1 MTEGLKVRFHEYNS
15 VDESDTPIPLGT
27 RSLAACSPAPGS
39 DDCILTNTS
48 DYNIRNVMG
57 GTDAFEPQSL
67 CRQIDAESG
76 LLSKNDEELED
87 KEKVDTE
94 NHIIWKRW

>member
-1 MTEGLKVRFHEYNS
+1 
-15 VDESDTPIPLGT
+15 
-27 RSLAACSPAPGS
+27 
-39 DDCILTNTS
+39 
-48 DYNIRNVMG
+48 MG
-57 GTDAFEPQSL
+57 GMDALEPQIL

>member
-1 MTEGLKVRFHEYNS
+1 
-15 VDESDTPIPLGT
+15 
-27 RSLAACSPAPGS
+27 
-39 DDCILTNTS
+39 
-48 DYNIRNVMG
+48 MG
-57 GTDAFEPQSL
+57 GTDAFKPQEL
-67 CRQIDAESG
+67 CKQIDAESG

>member
-1 MTEGLKVRFHEYNS
+1 
-15 VDESDTPIPLGT
+15 
-27 RSLAACSPAPGS
+27 
-39 DDCILTNTS
+39 
-48 DYNIRNVMG
+48 MG
-57 GTDAFEPQSL
+57 GTDALEPQIL

-94 NHIIWKRW
+94 NHIIWKR